1 MNARKLNGCLLWLFV
16 LALVVAAGL
25 WATFESYKDYYAHVR
40 PPVTGGTGENDRAA
54 FLAAYSH
61 SEPERV
67 FLEGEECVLHF
78 GHVPDRWSTRIVL
91 PSGPPAYVFDR
102 FGRLKKWFPD
112 TGEGDFEAW
121 YRTAARRINGSA
133 GEDESMKITHGGIG
147 NRGEEMEGEAMERA
161 VGQIVGKCGK
171 CENGPATP

>member
-112 TGEGDFEAW
+112 TGEGGFQAW
-121 YRTAARRINGSA
+121 YRTAARSPAAEDSHADSA
-133 GEDESMKITHGGIG
+133 
-147 NRGEEMEGEAMERA
+147 EGAKE
-161 VGQIVGKCGK
+161 
-171 CENGPATP
+171 PAP

>member
-16 LALVVAAGL
+16 LALFVAAGL

-40 PPVTGGTGENDRAA
+40 PPVTGGTGENDLAA
-54 FLAAYSH
+54 FLAAHSH

-112 TGEGDFEAW
+112 TGEGGFEAW
-121 YRTAARRINGSA
+121 YRTAARSPASPESHAVSAEPNSHAESAESPECRAPSRTKGGS
-133 GEDESMKITHGGIG
+133 
-147 NRGEEMEGEAMERA
+147 GEAEPPPSVA
-161 VGQIVGKCGK
+161 
-171 CENGPATP
+171 PPSAP

>member
-112 TGEGDFEAW
+112 TGEGDENH
-121 YRTAARRINGSA
+121 ARWNWKSGRRNGRR
-133 GEDESMKITHGGIG
+133 GDGTGGRP
-147 NRGEEMEGEAMERA
+147 N
-161 VGQIVGKCGK
+161 CGK
-171 CENGPATP
+171 VWEMRKRACNPLTRLSPFYILARIGP

>member
-1 MNARKLNGCLLWLFV
+1 MNGEFLPLLLPL

-121 YRTAARRINGSA
+121 YRTAARSPAAPEPHAESA
-133 GEDESMKITHGGIG
+133 
-147 NRGEEMEGEAMERA
+147 
-161 VGQIVGKCGK
+161 Q
-171 CENGPATP
+171 P

>member
-1 MNARKLNGCLLWLFV
+1 MNPLARERRSRNTRPQPSPATNHQPLTTTLDPAPPAMKRLAILLPL

-25 WATFESYKDYYAHVR
+25 WATFKSYKDYYAHVR

-112 TGEGDFEAW
+112 TGEGGFEAW
-121 YRTAARRINGSA
+121 YRTAARNPA
-133 GEDESMKITHGGIG
+133 AEDSHAEPA
-147 NRGEEMEGEAMERA
+147 EGA
-161 VGQIVGKCGK
+161 KD
-171 CENGPATP
+171 PAP

>member
-1 MNARKLNGCLLWLFV
+1 MNSSPCPRKLNGCLLWLFA

-78 GHVPDRWSTRIVL
+78 GHVPDRWSARIVL
-91 PSGPPAYVFDR
+91 PSGPRP
-102 FGRLKKWFPD
+102 
-112 TGEGDFEAW
+112 TSS
-121 YRTAARRINGSA
+121 TASA
-133 GEDESMKITHGGIG
+133 
-147 NRGEEMEGEAMERA
+147 A
-161 VGQIVGKCGK
+161 
-171 CENGPATP
+171 